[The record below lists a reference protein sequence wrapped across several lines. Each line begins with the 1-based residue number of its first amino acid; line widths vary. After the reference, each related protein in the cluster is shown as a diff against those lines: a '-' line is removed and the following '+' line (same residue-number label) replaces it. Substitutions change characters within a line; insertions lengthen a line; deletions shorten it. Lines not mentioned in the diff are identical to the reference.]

1 MSHVGL
7 DPYSKDLVRF
17 KLRKLS
23 SILTSDHN
31 PALLPILILFITAD
45 EPFKHPSWPQNL
57 ASFRIPTRDA
67 MVQTQDA
74 GWSLKWDPCLD
85 TTKRA
90 SFNRKGSCCREW
102 CWHVQASGFE
112 VSRALFLDL
121 PTSAKPYPPY
131 RRSGSRSLC
140 ACRSARI
147 NLLQKPLA
155 VAESGS

>member
-7 DPYSKDLVRF
+7 DSYSKDLVRF

-74 GWSLKWDPCLD
+74 GCSLKWDPSFGCHKARFIQSEGVLLS
-85 TTKRA
+85 RMVLACA
-90 SFNRKGSCCREW
+90 SF
-102 CWHVQASGFE
+102 
-112 VSRALFLDL
+112 
-121 PTSAKPYPPY
+121 
-131 RRSGSRSLC
+131 
-140 ACRSARI
+140 RI
-147 NLLQKPLA
+147 
-155 VAESGS
+155 